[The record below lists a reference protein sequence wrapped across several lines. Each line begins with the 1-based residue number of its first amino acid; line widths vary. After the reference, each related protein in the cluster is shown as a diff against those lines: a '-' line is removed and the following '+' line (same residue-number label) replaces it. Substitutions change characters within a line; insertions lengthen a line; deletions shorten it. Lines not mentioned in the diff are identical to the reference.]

1 MVEFINQFKL
11 DYYGKPVKIGWP
23 FRPSIGFLNQS
34 TILHGYPLVVSVNNC
49 STTDTVELH

>member
-23 FRPSIGFLNQS
+23 FRPSIGFLITAHPRFQMPESNP
-34 TILHGYPLVVSVNNC
+34 GALVSWMNP
-49 STTDTVELH
+49 